1 MKVTVLLPLLL
12 VASSAAFAGDRDKKE
27 PKPAQVPADYIH
39 WAHSW
44 DEAVAE
50 AKERNVPIH
59 VAFHKDN

>member
-1 MKVTVLLPLLL
+1 MKVLVICSALL
-12 VASSAAFAGDRDKKE
+12 VTVASAFAGDRDKKE
-27 PKPAQVPADYIH
+27 PKPGQIPADYIH

-59 VAFHKDN
+59 VAFHKDH

>member
-1 MKVTVLLPLLL
+1 MRLAFIT
-12 VASSAAFAGDRDKKE
+12 ASLFAACIAFAGDKKE
-27 PKPAQVPADYIH
+27 KPAQVPSDFIR

-59 VAFHKDN
+59 VAFHKDH

>member
-1 MKVTVLLPLLL
+1 MKRLSMPLFCL
-12 VASSAAFAGDRDKKE
+12 VAAATAFTGDRDKD
-27 PKPAQVPADYIH
+27 KPAQVPKESIR

-44 DEAVAE
+44 EEALAE

>member
-1 MKVTVLLPLLL
+1 MEGRVPVYTTELK
-12 VASSAAFAGDRDKKE
+12 DKKE
-27 PKPAQVPADYIH
+27 KPATVPPDYIH

-44 DEAVAE
+44 KEAMAE